1 MSLMPASKFIN
12 SKMIIAIVLNK
23 WFALKMHNEVMKTI
37 TQGKGI
43 VINTNKIVNSNRFS
57 SNFEQSIDNPNQSI
71 L

>member
-23 WFALKMHNEVMKTI
+23 WFAQKMCHEEMQTI
-37 TQGKGI
+37 TQGKAF